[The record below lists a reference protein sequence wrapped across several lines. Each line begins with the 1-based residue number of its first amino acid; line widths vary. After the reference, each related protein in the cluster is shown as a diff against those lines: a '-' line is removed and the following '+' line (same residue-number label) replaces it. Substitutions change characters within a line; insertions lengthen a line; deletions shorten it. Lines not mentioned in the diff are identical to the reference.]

1 MTYPRDAVADAAI
14 LARIAAILEHRWD
27 PGGAVRD
34 GLSGGS
40 TFYQEQALIVAG
52 MLGAEARDTEV
63 QRYLR
68 QLEQR
73 ALPTTAHSMEARHE
87 LAVTL
92 WRVARGL
99 PNERAI

>member
-1 MTYPRDAVADAAI
+1 MNYPREAVSDAAI
-14 LARIAAILEHRWD
+14 LARIADILEQRWD
-27 PGGAVRD
+27 PSGAIRD

-40 TFYQEQALIVAG
+40 AFYREQALIVAG
-52 MLGAEARDTEV
+52 MLAAEARATEV

-87 LAVTL
+87 VAVAL
-92 WRVARGL
+92 WKLARGL
-99 PNERAI
+99 PE